1 MEALER
7 RIPNVG
13 GTGGDNDD
21 TASAANVN
29 NNTNEVLAHDRSINL

>member
-13 GTGGDNDD
+13 GTGGGDDD

-29 NNTNEVLAHDRSINL
+29 NNANEVLAHDQLISL